1 MTGPARGGASPKH
14 HAHRRCIRRD
24 VVVGIDMRAKT
35 SKLGKHS
42 TVKNMSA
49 KAKHAARAFRDV
61 KVASTPAK
69 LRGKKS
75 GAIQRAVRDYYL
87 G

>member
-1 MTGPARGGASPKH
+1 MTTKA
-14 HAHRRCIRRD
+14 
-24 VVVGIDMRAKT
+24 